1 MKLGLSFVT
10 LASSVLLVLTVAPAQ
25 ARMNHS
31 QYFTKHAT
39 YKSQQV
45 TTHRS
50 LPSNMR
56 GQDQLST
63 PGWSHELPY

>member
-1 MKLGLSFVT
+1 VLS
-10 LASSVLLVLTVAPAQ
+10 VAPAQ
-25 ARMNHS
+25 ARMNQS
-31 QYFTKHAT
+31 QYFTKHVT
-39 YKSQQV
+39 NKSQQF

>member
-1 MKLGLSFVT
+1 MLS
-10 LASSVLLVLTVAPAQ
+10 VAPAQ
-25 ARMNHS
+25 ARMNQS
-31 QYFTKHAT
+31 QYFTKHVT
-39 YKSQQV
+39 NKSQQF
-45 TTHRS
+45 TTPRS

>member
-1 MKLGLSFVT
+1 MKIGMSFVT
-10 LASSVLLVLTVAPAQ
+10 LASSLLLVLSVAPAQ
-25 ARMNHS
+25 ARMN
-31 QYFTKHAT
+31 QGQNFTKHLT
-39 YKSQQV
+39 KKSQQF

-50 LPSNMR
+50 LPPNMR